1 MPLAKIHV
9 REGQYDEAGS
19 AGCRAPP
26 RTGSSGPWD
35 SPGGLLPDHCR
46 SATESVSLTYSDDLI
61 VLEVTFISGRPLWV
75 TPNEG
80 HGGTFHFSLAVGR
93 SNDA

>member
-9 REGQYDEAGS
+9 LEGQYDEAGA

-26 RTGSSGPWD
+26 RTGSSGPWGFPRRT
-35 SPGGLLPDHCR
+35 SSR
-46 SATESVSLTYSDDLI
+46 SF
-61 VLEVTFISGRPLWV
+61 TFISGRPLWV

-80 HGGTFHFSLAVGR
+80 HGVTFHFSLAVGR